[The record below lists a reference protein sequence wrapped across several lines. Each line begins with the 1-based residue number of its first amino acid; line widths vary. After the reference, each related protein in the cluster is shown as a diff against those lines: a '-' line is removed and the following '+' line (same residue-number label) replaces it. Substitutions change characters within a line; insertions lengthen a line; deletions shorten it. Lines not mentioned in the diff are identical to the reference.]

1 MTEYHGCDDL
11 RKWFKSNGFSISLN
25 QINSQNQCNWYAYR
39 GTIHS
44 ARECESNEG
53 KNIQIV
59 VRPFELLHTFNVDKW
74 QSAEVD
80 LTGESGGVWFKLTA
94 YGLNH
99 DCLRAR
105 LPDIESNLV
114 AAWNALLP
122 IKL

>member
-11 RKWFKSNGFSISLN
+11 RKWLISDGFKISSN
-25 QINSQNQCNWYAYR
+25 QINSQNQCTWYAYR
-39 GTIHS
+39 GTIHA
-44 ARECESNEG
+44 ARECECNEG

-94 YGLNH
+94 YGLTSEE
-99 DCLRAR
+99 LRAR

-122 IKL
+122 IKK